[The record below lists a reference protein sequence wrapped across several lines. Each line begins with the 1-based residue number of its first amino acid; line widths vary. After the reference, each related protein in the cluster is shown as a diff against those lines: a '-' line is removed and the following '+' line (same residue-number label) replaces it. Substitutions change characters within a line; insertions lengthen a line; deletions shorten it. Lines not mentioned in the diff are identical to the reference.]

1 MTTPWTPEELA
12 YLREHY
18 PTTAAR
24 NIAAALE
31 RTPAAVINKARLIG
45 VTKVAYTPAP
55 SANGPRERA
64 LQAYLQR
71 RAQARCRVANSQGE
85 ARRVASVWELG
96 AQA

>member
-1 MTTPWTPEELA
+1 MTTPWTPAELA

-24 NIAAALE
+24 HISAALG
-31 RTPAAVINKARLIG
+31 RSPQAIITRARLIG

-55 SANGPRERA
+55 AHGPRERA

-71 RAQARCRVANSQGE
+71 RAQARCRAAEAQGE
-85 ARRVASVWELG
+85 VRRVASVWELAGVG
-96 AQA
+96 A